1 MQLGV
6 DPGHAKLLVDAA
18 KTASRLFPLAT
29 VKASV
34 LAGLQTGLTSLS
46 FLRSSHILGDFRV
59 NAVRRIV
66 EKGESLRL
74 IFPEEDMSFIYS
86 TASSSSSSSSSNDD
100 LTCGKRIPHVWFATS
115 VDNATA
121 IFSSLELVYLRF
133 YVLLIPAE
141 IQGTSDEQRILVEAN
156 KGVSDA
162 TPLKIIRV
170 ISVADEESTQ
180 DRLHHDD
187 LQALF
192 QRPNLTWPEP
202 TRRRQGRELMRCLPT
217 GNLDTVIDV
226 TGEWRRLAR
235 SGADF
240 PLAVC
245 IRPDGHVASL
255 LSIN

>member
-18 KTASRLFPLAT
+18 KTASRLFPLAA

-34 LAGLQTGLTSLS
+34 LAGLQTGLASLS

-86 TASSSSSSSSSNDD
+86 TASSSSSFSSNDG
-100 LTCGKRIPHVWFATS
+100 LICGKRIPHVWFSTS
-115 VDNATA
+115 ANDATA
-121 IFSSLELVYLRF
+121 IFSSLELVDLRF
-133 YVLLIPAE
+133 YVLFLPAE

-156 KGVSDA
+156 KRVGDN
-162 TPLKIIRV
+162 TPPKIIRV
-170 ISVADEESTQ
+170 ISVAGDDSTQ

-202 TRRRQGRELMRCLPT
+202 TRRRQGRELMRCSPT

-235 SGADF
+235 SGADL